1 MSRYFEII
9 EGSLED
15 SIVKNIQEKSV
26 SVAQQKAAGIAL
38 AAKRGEIDPSKLEGP
53 AKEMMNMSEKDLE
66 DFAKTKHK
74 GLPMKKEENM
84 IDEKV
89 RHQDLVDK
97 YEKLTGKKAPSGT
110 SSQSL
115 KLMIRKAEQS
125 KKESVEEA
133 YSTSS
138 NPKTTD
144 TSTNVAAYRKVFD
157 AAMKKFN
164 ISSPS
169 ELKTD
174 ELRKKFFNYVDAN
187 YKAKNEMVSEAVKKI
202 ACVECDEVSTEAAWK
217 KNKGFCPKCKSS
229 NKGVVAESK
238 NKSIQEGDMKSAMKK
253 IMGMDVKT
261 STTGASGFQKT
272 MYHVSDDMYV
282 TYNDKSNL
290 GDVYYKGKNVDSF
303 RGVGTPDME
312 KVVKKYMKKYG
323 VKTEESGQKTMTG
336 KPWSQIRVENK

>member
-1 MSRYFEII
+1 MSRYFEIK
-9 EGSLED
+9 EDSLED

-38 AAKRGEIDPSKLEGP
+38 AAKRGEKDSDELQGP
-53 AKEMMNMSEKDLE
+53 AKEMMKMSEKDLE

-74 GLPMKKEENM
+74 GLPMKTEENM
-84 IDEKV
+84 IDEKKV

-115 KLMIRKAEQS
+115 KLMITKAERA
-125 KKESVEEA
+125 KKESVEE
-133 YSTSS
+133 
-138 NPKTTD
+138 TD
-144 TSTNVAAYRKVFD
+144 TSTNVKAYRKVFD

-164 ISSPS
+164 ISTPS

-174 ELRKKFFNYVDAN
+174 ALRKKFFNYVDVN

-202 ACVECDEVSTEAAWK
+202 ACLECDEVSTEAAWK
-217 KNKGFCPKCKSS
+217 KNKGFCPKCKKS

-253 IMGMDVKT
+253 MMGKDVKT
-261 STTGASGFQKT
+261 TTSGASGFQKT

-312 KVVKKYMKKYG
+312 KVLKKYMKKFG
-323 VKTEESGQKTMTG
+323 VKSEESKTMTG
-336 KPWSQIRVENK
+336 KPWSQVRVENK